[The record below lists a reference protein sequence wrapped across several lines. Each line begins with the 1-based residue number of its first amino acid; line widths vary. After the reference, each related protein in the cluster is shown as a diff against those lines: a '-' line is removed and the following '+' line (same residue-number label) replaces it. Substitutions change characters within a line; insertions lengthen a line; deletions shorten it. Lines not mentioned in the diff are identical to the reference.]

1 MARIEKCYELA
12 REIYAEHQVDV
23 DAAVAQLEPNETG
36 TIRMTLKDDNEVRF
50 IPAK

>member
-23 DAAVAQLEPNETG
+23 DAAVARLEKVPG
-36 TIRMTLKDDNEVRF
+36 
-50 IPAK
+50 